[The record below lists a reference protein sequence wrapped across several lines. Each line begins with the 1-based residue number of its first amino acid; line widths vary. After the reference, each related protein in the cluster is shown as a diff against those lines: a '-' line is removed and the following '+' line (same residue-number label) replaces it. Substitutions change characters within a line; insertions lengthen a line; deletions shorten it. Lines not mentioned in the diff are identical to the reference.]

1 MNGKISENIAID
13 CEVHAATTAASSSI
27 NYDMRSYDKALV
39 AICLGSTGM
48 TTCTVSLAQSSA
60 ATVAGTTSTA
70 LKAGGMVLGGSGTG
84 ITTAGGVR
92 QLTLTY
98 GTSTIAT
105 AQDFVVTLG
114 GKSRTISPTSS
125 TALNNATAWTTA
137 QLYFMSTV
145 SATAVTGPQL
155 HLDNLKLAL
164 DSTLAFNGMLTM
176 ATNATNTLKL
186 TVNDAA
192 SGPLS
197 ITGGVAAVLT
207 MTVQNAVGVFDVNAA
222 ELDSTANKRYISA
235 VKATADV
242 ANEMAVTVVRSGGR
256 YMPPVVKGRVS
267 T

>member
-13 CEVHAATTAASSSI
+13 CEVHAAATAASSSI
-27 NYDMRSYDKALV
+27 NYDMRMYDKALV

-70 LKAGGMVLGGSGTG
+70 LKGGGMVLGGPASG

-92 QLTLTY
+92 QLTITY
-98 GTSTIAT
+98 GSSTIAT
-105 AQDFVVTLG
+105 AQDFVFTLG

-125 TALNNATAWTTA
+125 TVYTNATAWTTA
-137 QLYFMSTV
+137 QLYFMSTI
-145 SATAVTGPQL
+145 SCTAETGIQL
-155 HLDNLKLAL
+155 HVDHLQTVLN
-164 DSTLAFNGMLTM
+164 STLAFNGMLTM

-235 VKATADV
+235 VKATAAI